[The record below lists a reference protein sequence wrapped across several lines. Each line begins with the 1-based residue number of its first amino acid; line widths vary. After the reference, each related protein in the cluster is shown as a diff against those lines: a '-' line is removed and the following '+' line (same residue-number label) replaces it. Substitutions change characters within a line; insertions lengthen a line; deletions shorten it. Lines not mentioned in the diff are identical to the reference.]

1 MILRAYDLETFSNTL
16 DINRLGIAYYE
27 RSSPRRFGPYVMIK
41 NLIYKDPDYNMT
53 VLIDEYKASYN
64 DCRKFVKVIVST
76 SQW

>member
-41 NLIYKDPDYNMT
+41 NLIYKDPDYGITMLVNEHRVT
-53 VLIDEYKASYN
+53 N
-64 DCRKFVKVIVST
+64 DNRRKFIKVIVST
-76 SQW
+76 H